1 MAKTERMTRRLG
13 ALFIA
18 SYIVACGG
26 GDTWRRTHAP
36 STTSSSAVAARDAK
50 HPPELRVVLNDPR
63 LVAARDFQIARDF
76 SAAARVVDDERAR
89 PPTDAAATCAWA
101 YVSGRLHALANES
114 AAAAG
119 SFDVVVAKKDC
130 ALAPFA
136 TLRASQAYAKAGNWP
151 LSLQR
156 AQAVPDDFL
165 LHDEAR
171 VTLAEALAGNGARPQ
186 AVAIWRDLLANHPHG
201 NRWVDTAVRLAIALL
216 DGVDGDANSKAH
228 EAYDLTTRVF
238 VEAPKLSDGSGA
250 TALRLRAAALIHATD
265 SSFVTD
271 LDDDALSRQIQ
282 AWIDSGDAQKGVDD
296 FNHTLQSRSQKLPPP
311 SCKLMVTRAQAM
323 MKTKAL
329 SADAWGE
336 AIHSCAGQDDLAVA
350 LYNGGRSSVS
360 AKKNS
365 DAIERFEKLESLF
378 PHHRLA
384 DDASE
389 RAALVYQDEGDSTK
403 AEAKLLQIPD
413 LYPDGDMSG
422 DALFRVAL
430 SRMIRGD
437 WQSAKD
443 PLDRAIA
450 FEADDRKPVSAAR
463 ASYFRA
469 RAADAMGEH
478 DDAVTRYEQ
487 IIEQFPFTYFMLQA
501 YGRIAA
507 TDADLAKKT
516 MDHAITQAEAS
527 PPDANAPADL
537 FSDHANRA
545 RALLEVG
552 EIDAAHQELASLL
565 SATSSDGADYDLTCA
580 LGELFE
586 DAGASDVGYAL
597 VHTREYAAHYPAGK
611 WKRAWRVAYPRPF
624 LSFVMR
630 ESGPDGTPMTLA
642 YGIMREESRYF
653 PDAKS
658 PANAFGLMQLI
669 PPTARLVAQGTNLP
683 SDAESLTRADVSIA
697 LGVRMLGQLRASNVL
712 NPHLAIPSYNAG
724 PGAVQRW
731 LTARPAED
739 FDLWVEQI
747 PFDET
752 RAYIKKVLASQATY
766 AFLYDAG
773 ALADLLA
780 LPAHVS
786 GGK

>member
-1 MAKTERMTRRLG
+1 MTRRLG

-18 SYIVACGG
+18 SYVVACGG
-26 GDTWRRTHAP
+26 GDTWRAAH
-36 STTSSSAVAARDAK
+36 TTLPLGSSNVAARDAK
-50 HPPELRVVLNDPR
+50 QPPELRVVLNDPR

-76 SAAARVVDDERAR
+76 SAAAHVVDDERAR
-89 PPTDAAATCAWA
+89 PPADAAAECAWA
-101 YVSGRLHALANES
+101 YVSGKLHALANES

-119 SFDVVVAKKDC
+119 SFDVVVAKKGEC
-130 ALAPFA
+130 TLAPFA
-136 TLRASQAYAKAGNWP
+136 TLRASQAYARAGNWQ

-165 LHDEAR
+165 FHDEAR
-171 VTLAEALAGNGARPQ
+171 VTLAEALAGNGQRLQ

-201 NRWVDTAVRLAIALL
+201 NRWVDTAVRLATALL
-216 DGVDGDANSKAH
+216 DGVDGDPNSHAR

-238 VEAPKLSDGSGA
+238 IEAPKISDGSGA
-250 TALRLRAAALIHATD
+250 TVLRMRAAGLIQSNDH
-265 SSFVTD
+265 SFSTD

-296 FNHTLQSRSQKLPPP
+296 FNRTLQARSQKSAP
-311 SCKLMVTRAQAM
+311 SCKLLVTRAQAM

-336 AIHSCAGQDDLAVA
+336 AINACAGEDDLAVA
-350 LYNGGRSSVS
+350 LYNGGRASVS

-365 DAIERFEKLESLF
+365 DAIDRFEKLENLF

-389 RAALVYQDEGDSTK
+389 RAALVYQDDGDSAK

-430 SRMIRGD
+430 ARMTRGD
-437 WQSAKD
+437 FQGAKD
-443 PLDRAIA
+443 PLDRAIT

-469 RAADAMGEH
+469 RASDATGDH
-478 DDAVTRYEQ
+478 DDALKRYSQ
-487 IIEQFPFTYFMLQA
+487 IVEQFPFSYFMLQA
-501 YGRIAA
+501 YSKLAA
-507 TDADLAKKT
+507 ADADRAKKEL
-516 MDHAITQAEAS
+516 DHAIAQAAAVA
-527 PPDANAPADL
+527 PDPNTPADL
-537 FSDHANRA
+537 FSDRAALA

-552 EIDAAHQELASLL
+552 EIDGAHQAVAPLL
-565 SATSSDGADYDLTCA
+565 GDNADFDLTCA
-580 LGELFE
+580 LGESFE
-586 DAGASDVGYAL
+586 DAGASEVGYAF
-597 VHTREYAAHYPAGK
+597 VKPRDFAAHYPAGK
-611 WKRAWRVAYPRPF
+611 WKRAWQVAYPRPF
-624 LSFVMR
+624 LSFVLR
-630 ESGPDGTPMTLA
+630 EAGPDNTPMTLA

-669 PPTARLVAQGTNLP
+669 PPTAKVVAQGTNFP
-683 SDAESLTRADVSIA
+683 SDADSLTRADVSIA
-697 LGVRMLGQLRASNVL
+697 LGVKMLGQLRASNAS

-731 LTARPAED
+731 LAARPTED

-752 RAYIKKVLASQATY
+752 RSYIKKVLASQATY
-766 AFLYDAG
+766 AFLYDQG
-773 ALADLLA
+773 ALPELLA
-780 LPAHVS
+780 LPARVS
-786 GGK
+786 GK

>member
-1 MAKTERMTRRLG
+1 MAKTERMSRRLG
-13 ALFIA
+13 AVFIA

-26 GDTWRRTHAP
+26 GDTWRSTHVASP
-36 STTSSSAVAARDAK
+36 LSSAHVAARDSR

-76 SAAARVVDDERAR
+76 SAAAHVVDDERAR
-89 PPTDAAATCAWA
+89 PPTDAAASCAWA

-119 SFDVVVAKKDC
+119 SFDVVVAKKGEC
-130 ALAPFA
+130 TLAPFA
-136 TLRASQAYAKAGNWP
+136 ALRASQAYARAGNWQ

-165 LHDEAR
+165 LRDEAR
-171 VTLAEALAGNGARPQ
+171 VTLAEALAGNGQRQQ

-201 NRWVDTAVRLAIALL
+201 NRWVDTAVRLAAALL
-216 DGVDGDANSKAH
+216 DGVDGDPNSHAH

-238 VEAPKLSDGSGA
+238 VEAPKISDGSGA
-250 TALRLRAAALIHATD
+250 TALRQRAASLIQSSDH
-265 SSFVTD
+265 SFVTD

-296 FNHTLQSRSQKLPPP
+296 FNRSLQSRAQKSPP
-311 SCKLMVTRAQAM
+311 SCKLLVMRAQAM

-329 SADAWGE
+329 SADAWGD
-336 AIHSCAGQDDLAVA
+336 AINACAGQDDLAVA
-350 LYNGGRSSVS
+350 LYNGGRASVS

-365 DAIERFEKLESLF
+365 DAIERFEKLENLF

-389 RAALVYQDEGDSTK
+389 RAALVYQDDGDTAK

-430 SRMIRGD
+430 ARMVRGD
-437 WQSAKD
+437 WQAAKD
-443 PLDRAIA
+443 PLDRAIT

-463 ASYFRA
+463 ANYFRA
-469 RAADAMGEH
+469 RASDATGDHADAI
-478 DDAVTRYEQ
+478 ARYSQ
-487 IIEQFPFTYFMLQA
+487 IVEQFPFSYFMLQA
-501 YGRIAA
+501 YARLA
-507 TDADLAKKT
+507 TADADLAKKEL
-516 MDHAITQAEAS
+516 DRAIAQAAATA
-527 PPDANAPADL
+527 PDVNAPADL
-537 FSDHANRA
+537 FSDRAELA

-552 EIDAAHQELASLL
+552 EIEPAHQAVMPLL
-565 SATSSDGADYDLTCA
+565 GDTADFDLTCA
-580 LGELFE
+580 FGESFE

-597 VHTREYAAHYPAGK
+597 VHPRDFAAHYPAGK
-611 WKRAWRVAYPRPF
+611 WKRAWQVAYPRPF
-624 LSFVMR
+624 LSFVLR
-630 ESGPDGTPMTLA
+630 ESGADGTPMTLA
-642 YGIMREESRYF
+642 YGIMREESRYS

-669 PPTARLVAQGTNLP
+669 PPTAKVVAQGTNFP

-697 LGVRMLGQLRASNVL
+697 LGVKMLGQLRASNAS

-731 LTARPAED
+731 LAARPTED
-739 FDLWVEQI
+739 FDLWIEQI

-766 AFLYDAG
+766 AFLYDQG

-780 LPAHVS
+780 LPPRVS
-786 GGK
+786 GK